1 MFVVRFSF
9 STCIFIHLLVSVSAL
24 KAQTILSIPQKKQ
37 YALELLKKYDPE
49 GWYVVNK
56 VTRLSINNNFDRYAE
71 ENTRK
76 SVRESLGTVV
86 HEVNHGY
93 SALMAWRLRYKER
106 DQYSCYYTGDSTY
119 ILVKHTPVFLT
130 EEIGKYIRP
139 ELHTFRFDTYI
150 YNSNEKIKITS
161 NTQGI
166 YGLLDEWN
174 SYYHGTKTD
183 VNMHKWYEENTKG
196 TPEDWR
202 NYFSTV
208 GSVINAYIEFKF
220 YCLAYLLYA
229 KENKPEIYQGIINN
243 KEFIHVFLTVN
254 DRYGDLVDE
263 YLQIKKNILKKLQS
277 KGVKVSEDE
286 EWIFINGEGT
296 GNFVNEYKVLQK
308 EINLPAYQEM
318 LANLQLIA
326 QSEEKQG
333 R

>member
-1 MFVVRFSF
+1 MFIMRPVF
-9 STCIFIHLLVSVSAL
+9 STCILFLLIESTISL

-37 YALELLKKYDPE
+37 YALEVLKKYDPE

-56 VTRLSINNNFDRYAE
+56 VTSLAVNNNFDRYAE

-76 SVRESLGTVV
+76 GVRETLGTVV
-86 HEVNHGY
+86 HELNHGY
-93 SALMAWRLRYKER
+93 SALMAWKLRYRER
-106 DQYSCYYTGDSTY
+106 DQYSCYYIGDSTH

-130 EEIGKYIRP
+130 EEIGKYIRS

-150 YNSNEKIKITS
+150 YNPKEKIKITS

-183 VNMHKWYEENTKG
+183 VYMYKWYEENTKG

-208 GSVINAYIEFKF
+208 GSVINAYVEFKF

-229 KENKPEIYQGIINN
+229 KKNKPDIYQGIINN
-243 KEFIHVFLTVN
+243 KEFIATFLTVN
-254 DRYGDLVDE
+254 EKYGNLVDD
-263 YLQIKKNILKKLQS
+263 YLQIKRNILKTLQS
-277 KGVKVSEDE
+277 KGAKVSEDE

-296 GNFVNEYKVLQK
+296 GNFINEYKILK
-308 EINLPAYQEM
+308 REINLPQYQEI
-318 LANLQLIA
+318 LTNLQLIA
-326 QSEEKQG
+326 QSNKN
-333 R
+333 

>member
-1 MFVVRFSF
+1 MRPVF
-9 STCIFIHLLVSVSAL
+9 STYIILILLILVYPL
-24 KAQTILSIPQKKQ
+24 HAQTILSIPQKKQ
-37 YALELLKKYDPE
+37 YAMELLKKYDPE

-56 VTRLSINNNFDRYAE
+56 VNRLAINNDIDRYAD

-76 SVRESLGTVV
+76 SVRETLGTVV

-93 SALMAWRLRYKER
+93 SALMAWKLRYRER
-106 DQYSCYYTGDSTY
+106 DQYSCYYLGDTTH

-130 EEIGKYIRP
+130 EEIGKHIRS
-139 ELHTFRFDTYI
+139 ELHTFRFDTYV
-150 YNSNEKIKITS
+150 YNPKEKIKITS

-183 VNMHKWYEENTKG
+183 VHLYKWYEENSKG

-208 GSVINAYIEFKF
+208 GSVINAYAEFKF

-229 KENKPEIYQGIINN
+229 KENKPEVYNGIMNN
-243 KEFIHVFLTVN
+243 KEFITAFLTVN
-254 DRYGDLVDE
+254 ERYGALVED
-263 YLQIKKNILKKLQS
+263 YLQIKKTILKRLQS
-277 KGVKVSEDE
+277 KGAKVSEDD

-296 GNFVNEYKVLQK
+296 GNFINEYKILMA
-308 EINLPAYQEM
+308 EIELPQYQEI
-318 LANLQLIA
+318 LTNLQLIA
-326 QSEEKQG
+326 QSNKN
-333 R
+333 